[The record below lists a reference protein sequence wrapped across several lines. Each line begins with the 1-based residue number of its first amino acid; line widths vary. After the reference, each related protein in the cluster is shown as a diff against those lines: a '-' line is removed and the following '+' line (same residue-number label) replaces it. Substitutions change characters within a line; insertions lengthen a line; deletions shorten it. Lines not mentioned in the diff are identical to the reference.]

1 MVSHHIPEWS
11 INLFSIKT
19 VLGVKFWVGAN
30 IFCVIRTRFPTFAII
45 AVLEL
50 PLGQLLVLGIEK
62 LSVFII
68 NWRRFKSSSVR
79 TPLPVLDGS
88 VGNLAVWVIVSVVLL
103 VIIIVRRM
111 VQLRLVEVRLVI
123 NAHVPLVCS

>member
-1 MVSHHIPEWS
+1 M
-11 INLFSIKT
+11 
-19 VLGVKFWVGAN
+19 
-30 IFCVIRTRFPTFAII
+30 
-45 AVLEL
+45 
-50 PLGQLLVLGIEK
+50 LGIEK

-123 NAHVPLVCS
+123 NAHVPLICS